1 MSVNTMENS
10 KKTLATVLDPTL
22 LLMVPSM
29 KGIGEIM
36 SPVEK
41 EFFGG
46 KMDPCTMDIGRMVSL
61 SILVLLLAYVFA
73 FSFL

>member
-1 MSVNTMENS
+1 
-10 KKTLATVLDPTL
+10 
-22 LLMVPSM
+22 M

-61 SILVLLLAYVFA
+61 SIVVLLLAYVFA
-73 FSFL
+73 FSFSFL